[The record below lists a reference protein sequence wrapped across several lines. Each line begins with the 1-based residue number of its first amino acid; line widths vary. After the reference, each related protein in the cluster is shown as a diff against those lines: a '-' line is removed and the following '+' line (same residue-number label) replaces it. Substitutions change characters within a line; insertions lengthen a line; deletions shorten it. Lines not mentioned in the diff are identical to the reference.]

1 MQYDQNLGGPCLE
14 ANGVKAELRLSIV
27 VSRCY
32 RSKLREPPQVWRRH
46 QFLCLAGAFFRPGG
60 ARPPREVVKAFI
72 DEHGDRFEVAPICRV
87 LQVTPSMYWRHSA
100 RQKNPALRCPR
111 EQRDEVLAGHIQRVW
126 QDNFQ
131 VYGANK
137 IWRQLNRE
145 GLRMTRCTVERLM
158 RRQGL
163 CGTLR
168 GKTIRTTR

>member
-1 MQYDQNLGGPCLE
+1 M
-14 ANGVKAELRLSIV
+14 
-27 VSRCY
+27 
-32 RSKLREPPQVWRRH
+32 
-46 QFLCLAGAFFRPGG
+46 
-60 ARPPREVVKAFI
+60 KAFI
-72 DEHGDRFEVAPICRV
+72 DEHGDRFEVEPICRV

-137 IWRQLNRE
+137 IWHQLNRE
-145 GLRMTRCTVERLM
+145 GIRVTRCTVERLI
-158 RRQGL
+158 RRQGV